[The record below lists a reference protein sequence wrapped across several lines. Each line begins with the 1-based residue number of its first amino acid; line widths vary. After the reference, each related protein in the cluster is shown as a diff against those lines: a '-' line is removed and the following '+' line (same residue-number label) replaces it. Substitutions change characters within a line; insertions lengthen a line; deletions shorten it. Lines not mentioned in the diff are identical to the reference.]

1 MPNYYDRDKKRFRFT
16 FKRLINGQEYRT
28 SKLLPAAWNQAQ
40 ADAYDRQESARIYA
54 VASGIEK
61 PKPEIAEAL
70 SLYLDHKIPNLK
82 NGRKAAHDLAH
93 LLPYIEGKRLDEL
106 GPISRK
112 YCKENSRLSPATL
125 HNRLA
130 YLKAAVRYAYRHHD
144 IGDRDYTDKMSL
156 PTVNNKR
163 QVYITQDELHN
174 KLLANC
180 ADLEAAALFTLAFYT
195 GLRWRSEILTLRREQ
210 ITIVNDQAWIGLP
223 DSKNGAP
230 HMIPVHP
237 NAIDALR
244 YIPFTWGDRY
254 YYLRFWKAREAAGL
268 KHLRLHDER
277 HSLASALLSSGATL
291 GEVGQ
296 ALNHDSVQSS
306 ERYSHMY
313 PERLKELILR
323 LPLAKKGPL

>member
-16 FKRLINGQEYRT
+16 FKRIINGQEHRT
-28 SKLLPAAWNQAQ
+28 SKLLPEGWSQAQ

-54 VASGIEK
+54 VATGIEK

-70 SLYLDHKIPNLK
+70 GLYLDHRIPHLK
-82 NGRKAAHDLAH
+82 NGRKAAQDLAH
-93 LLPYIEGKRLDEL
+93 LIPYIDGKRLDEL
-106 GPISRK
+106 GSVSRK
-112 YCKENSRLSPATL
+112 YCKENSDLSPATL

-156 PTVNNKR
+156 PAVNNKR
-163 QVYITQDELHN
+163 QIYITQDDLHD
-174 KLLANC
+174 KLLVNC
-180 ADLEAAALFTLAFYT
+180 PDPEAAALITLAFYT
-195 GLRWRSEILTLRREQ
+195 GLRWRSEILTLKPEQ

-223 DSKNGAP
+223 DSKNGTP
-230 HMIPVHP
+230 HMVPIHP

-244 YIPFTWGDRY
+244 FIPFQWGDHY
-254 YYLRFWKAREAAGL
+254 YYARFWKARDAAGL

-296 ALNHDSVQSS
+296 TLNHDSVQSS
-306 ERYSHMY
+306 ERYSHLY

-323 LPLAKKGPL
+323 LPLAKKGTL